1 MGRRGCRTSGKAGI
15 LSGWASTLHG
25 SATAGKGHGGGATQ
39 RIVRGGGGK
48 RRFPHESF
56 TRRSELPRGSWKHSL
71 GRTTSDPLK
80 SRLHPKA
87 EPSVDSVNLKE

>member
-15 LSGWASTLHG
+15 LSGGASTLHG

-48 RRFPHESF
+48 RRFPHESEDGERVRF
-56 TRRSELPRGSWKHSL
+56 NRVIGDRGCS
-71 GRTTSDPLK
+71 G
-80 SRLHPKA
+80 
-87 EPSVDSVNLKE
+87 N